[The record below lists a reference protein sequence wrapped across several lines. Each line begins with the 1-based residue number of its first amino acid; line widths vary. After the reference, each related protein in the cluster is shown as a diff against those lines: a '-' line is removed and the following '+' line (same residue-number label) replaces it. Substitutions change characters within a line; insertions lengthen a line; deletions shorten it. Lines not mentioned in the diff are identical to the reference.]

1 MKKAVALALI
11 MIVTS
16 LAIASPPSQ
25 ELTKQR
31 QPSTSEFVIP
41 DGTEI
46 EIQLKNNASG
56 EDLKVGDIV
65 DFTVV
70 RPVVINGI
78 TVFDKDASARARI
91 TTAKRAGHWGHAG
104 KLEWA
109 MQDIQATDGARVPAR
124 FTKRSTGDSK
134 GGTVAV
140 AAVAT
145 TVLLGPL
152 GLLWG
157 LKKGKPAIIPAGN
170 RYSAFVSGD
179 SKFDQSKIPNASTP
193 GRAAE
198 SETSIQY
205 SGAGNVEL
213 SSIVVTSTP
222 PGADIKIDGK
232 FVGSTPSTVRLSAG
246 EHTVIL
252 EKSGFALWQR
262 TLSVSNN
269 GNVTVDATLEKA
281 P

>member
-1 MKKAVALALI
+1 MRKAISITLILIFASLAVAIPLPQEP
-11 MIVTS
+11 S
-16 LAIASPPSQ
+16 NQPQASPA
-25 ELTKQR
+25 E
-31 QPSTSEFVIP
+31 VNIP

-70 RPVVINGI
+70 RPVVVNGV
-78 TVFDKDASARARI
+78 TVFEKDASARARI

-109 MQDIQATDGARVPAR
+109 MQDVQAADGNRVPAR
-124 FTKRSTGDSK
+124 FTKRLTGDSK

-179 SKFDQSKIPNASTP
+179 TKLDQAKLRPASTQQP
-193 GRAAE
+193 SSVTAAN
-198 SETSIQY
+198 SE
-205 SGAGNVEL
+205 G
-213 SSIVVTSTP
+213 SSIVVNSTP
-222 PGADIKIDGK
+222 AGADIKIDGK
-232 FVGSTPSTVRLSAG
+232 FIGSTPSTVKLAPG
-246 EHTVIL
+246 EHTVLI
-252 EKSGFALWQR
+252 EKPGFQSWQR
-262 TLSVSNN
+262 TLSVTDN
-269 GNVTVDATLEKA
+269 GSVTVDATLEKS

>member
-1 MKKAVALALI
+1 ML
-11 MIVTS
+11 TS
-16 LAIASPPSQ
+16 LAVAIPLPQ
-25 ELTKQR
+25 E
-31 QPSTSEFVIP
+31 PSTQMAEIKVP

-46 EIQLKNNASG
+46 EVQLKNNASG

-65 DFTVV
+65 DFTVL
-70 RPVVINGI
+70 RPVLVNGV
-78 TVFDKDASARARI
+78 TVFEKDASARARI

-109 MQDIQATDGARVPAR
+109 MQDVQAADGTRVPAR

-179 SKFDQSKIPNASTP
+179 TKLDQAKLLNTTADSRQATTQEQASIISNSSEGSSIIVNSTP
-193 GRAAE
+193 A
-198 SETSIQY
+198 
-205 SGAGNVEL
+205 
-213 SSIVVTSTP
+213 
-222 PGADIKIDGK
+222 GADIKIDGK
-232 FVGSTPSTVRLSAG
+232 FIGSTPSTVKLAAG
-246 EHTVIL
+246 EHNVVV
-252 EKSGFALWQR
+252 EKAGFQLWQR
-262 TLSVSNN
+262 TLSVSDH
-269 GNVTVDATLEKA
+269 GSITVEATLEKV

>member
-1 MKKAVALALI
+1 MRKAISIALVLILTSVAVAIPLPQEPGTQT
-11 MIVTS
+11 TS
-16 LAIASPPSQ
+16 
-25 ELTKQR
+25 
-31 QPSTSEFVIP
+31 SEVRVP

-70 RPVVINGI
+70 RPVLVDGI
-78 TVFDKDASARARI
+78 TIFEKDASARARI
-91 TTAKRAGHWGHAG
+91 TTAKRAGHWGRAG

-109 MQDIQATDGARVPAR
+109 MQDVQAADGTRVPAR
-124 FTKRSTGDSK
+124 FTKRSIGDSK

-157 LKKGKPAIIPAGN
+157 LKRGKPAIIPAGN

-179 SKFDQSKIPNASTP
+179 TKLDQAKLPHNATPTPREVATQEQAATPANAREGSTIIVNSTP
-193 GRAAE
+193 A
-198 SETSIQY
+198 
-205 SGAGNVEL
+205 
-213 SSIVVTSTP
+213 
-222 PGADIKIDGK
+222 GADIKIDGR
-232 FVGSTPSTVRLSAG
+232 FVGSTPSTVKLAPG
-246 EHTVIL
+246 EHTVII
-252 EKSGFALWQR
+252 EKSGFQLWQR
-262 TLSVSNN
+262 TLSVTDSGSITIEAN
-269 GNVTVDATLEKA
+269 LEKV